1 MDQTIDSAALRTL
14 VAADRRASYLRLKGG
29 FPVPLAGMV
38 YWLALAGAG
47 QALGFG
53 GWLMVAVWG
62 SGLIFP
68 LALLLA
74 KLFNCRFMG
83 DRTAVTSVLLPA
95 FISMLLFWPVLA
107 AALNVAPELAP
118 LILAIGMSGHWPIIG
133 WTYDRVGLYAGH
145 AIIRALVTPVIWFWL
160 PDARLTLLPL
170 SVAILYG
177 LTVLTILVDV
187 RRVRA

>member
-1 MDQTIDSAALRTL
+1 MMDSMVLRAL
-14 VAADRRASYLRLKGG
+14 VAADRRASYLRLSGG
-29 FPVPLAGMV
+29 FPVPLAGMI
-38 YWLALAGAG
+38 YWLILAGAG
-47 QALGFG
+47 QLLDFK

-74 KLFNCRFMG
+74 KLFNCHFIG
-83 DRTAVTSVLLPA
+83 DRTAVTNVLLPA

-107 AALNVAPELAP
+107 ASLSISPELAP

-145 AIIRALVTPVIWFWL
+145 ALIRALITTLIWFWL

-177 LTVLTILVDV
+177 LTVLAILMDV
-187 RRVRA
+187 RRLRD